1 MEGYDNE
8 LWIVY
13 IKNNKKIW
21 VKNEYLS
28 RITYEEP
35 VIKNI
40 LSTSENIDCDINEL
54 NFKDNTYHL
63 KEINEIKEN
72 NSNSEINC
80 CVEKKDDTCNTCEDN
95 KDECINNGSL
105 QSDSVNKNIKNDKK
119 PTDYN
124 IFVKFRLNELKDV
137 SKNKKGN
144 FENVK
149 IEWRELKKNKSQL
162 KVVIDNAKIWLNA
175 NNIKN

>member
-1 MEGYDNE
+1 
-8 LWIVY
+8 
-13 IKNNKKIW
+13 
-21 VKNEYLS
+21 
-28 RITYEEP
+28 
-35 VIKNI
+35 
-40 LSTSENIDCDINEL
+40 
-54 NFKDNTYHL
+54 
-63 KEINEIKEN
+63 
-72 NSNSEINC
+72 
-80 CVEKKDDTCNTCEDN
+80 
-95 KDECINNGSL
+95 L

-162 KVVIDNAKIWLNA
+162 KVVMDKAKMWLNED
-175 NNIKN
+175 KK